1 MTSTRRHLVVGTLV
15 LAAAIAN
22 ERLMAEARG
31 QELGTDD
38 LRVRTNHAGIRTL
51 IDRATVR
58 SPTFRNLI
66 ETINASDGI
75 VYVVSAHCGHGVR
88 ACLSDVRIAGSH
100 RILFVRVDVRK
111 ADRNLMTSIGHE
123 LRHAVEVLNDRS
135 VTNNTALYFF
145 YCREGYTGLAG
156 SFETK
161 AAILAGEAIGA
172 EISAYRRRAPGN

>member
-1 MTSTRRHLVVGTLV
+1 MTSTRRHLVVWTLV
-15 LAAAIAN
+15 LAAIAN
-22 ERLMAEARG
+22 ECWMAEARG
-31 QELGTDD
+31 QELLSDD

-51 IDRATVR
+51 IDRATVQ
-58 SPTFRNLI
+58 SPTFRSLI

-75 VYVVSAHCGHGVR
+75 VYVVAADCGHGVR
-88 ACLSDVRIAGSH
+88 ACLSDVRIAGSR

-123 LRHAVEVLNDRS
+123 LRHATEVLGDRS
-135 VTNNTALYFF
+135 VTNNVTLYFF
-145 YCREGYTGLAG
+145 YLREGHTGSAG

-172 EISAYRRRAPGN
+172 EISAYHRRAPGN